1 MDIKVRNAVVDDRFN
16 IAFCIAEGFEKD
28 FSVLCKDTNK
38 VALAIE
44 SGLAINTFYV
54 AEADGK
60 IAGVLAV
67 SDCHG
72 RAAKVD
78 RKALKKHFGFIKGI
92 IGCIVLKEEFE
103 KELSYQPT
111 TGYIEFVA
119 VGKGYRQKGVATVLL
134 KESIEK
140 SKYENFVL
148 DVTDVNSNAIK
159 CYTKFGFKEFKRE
172 KEKNGKHK
180 GFNERIYMQ
189 YFHE

>member
-1 MDIKVRNAVVDDRFN
+1 MDIKVRNAVEDDRFN

-44 SGLAINTFYV
+44 SGLTINTFYV

-67 SDCHG
+67 SDCYG

-78 RKALKKHFGFIKGI
+78 RKALKKHFGLIKGI

-103 KELSYQPT
+103 KELPYQPT

-119 VGKGYRQKGVATVLL
+119 VR
-134 KESIEK
+134 
-140 SKYENFVL
+140 
-148 DVTDVNSNAIK
+148 D
-159 CYTKFGFKEFKRE
+159 
-172 KEKNGKHK
+172 
-180 GFNERIYMQ
+180 
-189 YFHE
+189 